1 MARKLL
7 ALDLDGT
14 IVRDDYVLTQRSK
27 EALAAA
33 RKAGHVVAYVTGRR
47 DVDMY
52 NLRQDIPC
60 ADYMV
65 LNNGGKVVRTSDG
78 AVLHNV
84 LIRPDSCRR
93 LIEYALEN
101 DLQLHICDGMNWIVT
116 RMTEGTMDYARS
128 LGITPGIFRSLE
140 ETEWEKGL
148 EGFMATSDWE
158 PISTYI
164 DKHLTGVDFVHSE
177 PECIDIMARGIRKW
191 DGIEVLSKLLDI
203 PTEDIV
209 AAGNYYN
216 DMDMIRMAGLGI
228 AVANSPEEVKA
239 IADYVTKLDN
249 NHDAAVEIVAQI
261 GVAL

>member
-1 MARKLL
+1 M
-7 ALDLDGT
+7 
-14 IVRDDYVLTQRSK
+14 LTQRSK
-27 EALAAA
+27 DALAAA

-52 NLRQDIPC
+52 NIRQDIPC

-84 LIRPDSCRR
+84 LISPKSCRR

-101 DLQLHICDGMNWIVT
+101 NLQLHICHGMNWIVT
-116 RMTEGTMDYARS
+116 RMTDSTMDYARS

-158 PISTYI
+158 PISQFI
-164 DKHLTGVDFVHSE
+164 DKHLSGVDFVHSE
-177 PECIDIMARGIRKW
+177 PCCIDIMARGIRKW
-191 DGIEVLSKLLDI
+191 DGIKVLSGLLGI
-203 PTEDIV
+203 PDEDIV

-216 DMDMIRMAGLGI
+216 DIDMIRQAGLGI
-228 AVANSPEEVKA
+228 AVANAPDEVKA
-239 IADYVTKLDN
+239 AADYVTRLDN
-249 NHDAAVEIVAQI
+249 NHDAAVEIVARL
-261 GVAL
+261 GVTL